1 MNGTTIPSTPV
12 VGHYNRHPFAGVP
25 VDIKSLPT
33 FHRHTNLRRL
43 VYVACPYS
51 HPQWRVRHER
61 FLLVSQFCGKLHKT
75 ERMVFSPISHSH
87 PMTVEIP
94 DMPINFEYYREF
106 NEFMLSLS
114 KKLIVLTLPG
124 WKESKGVKSEI
135 AYAQKE
141 GIQIEYASP

>member
-1 MNGTTIPSTPV
+1 
-12 VGHYNRHPFAGVP
+12 
-25 VDIKSLPT
+25 
-33 FHRHTNLRRL
+33 
-43 VYVACPYS
+43 
-51 HPQWRVRHER
+51 
-61 FLLVSQFCGKLHKT
+61 
-75 ERMVFSPISHSH
+75 
-87 PMTVEIP
+87 MTVEIP